1 MKRLAAI
8 LVVSVSVSALL
19 PGLSH
24 ADSVIKASEASA
36 LGGLSVLV
44 GSAVVIASPF
54 IIVGEVLDASTTG
67 NRVAVRVKTDAGKQE
82 TIELP
87 KEAVAKAD
95 LRPGD
100 KLTVKPAK
108 SGAVLAKNDTPIAFM
123 VTPENAKLSH
133 SHELAR

>member
-1 MKRLAAI
+1 MKRLAAM
-8 LVVSVSVSALL
+8 LVVSALMSGACHAQSATRTSEVSAL
-19 PGLSH
+19 S
-24 ADSVIKASEASA
+24 
-36 LGGLSVLV
+36 GLSVMFA
-44 GSAVVIASPF
+44 SAAVIVSPF
-54 IIVGEVLDASTTG
+54 LIVGEVLDTSTTG

-87 KEAVAKAD
+87 KEAVAKAN
-95 LRPGD
+95 LQPGD
-100 KLTVKPAK
+100 KLTVKPAQ

>member
-1 MKRLAAI
+1 MKRFA
-8 LVVSVSVSALL
+8 ALL
-19 PGLSH
+19 IAASLLPAVSH
-24 ADSVIKASEASA
+24 ADSVVKASEASA
-36 LGGLSVLV
+36 VGGLSVMI
-44 GSAVVIASPF
+44 GSVVVIASPF
-54 IIVGEVLDASTTG
+54 IIVGEVLDASARG
-67 NRVAVRVKTDAGKQE
+67 NRVAVRVKTDKGAQE

-95 LRPGD
+95 LQPGD